1 MSSAGNPPQRAG
13 SKEWA
18 ALGLLV
24 LPALLLFMMLTI
36 LFLASPYLAADLK
49 PSSTETLWIL
59 DIYGFLMASLLVLMG
74 TVADRFGHRNLLVA
88 GAALFGIFSVLAAMA
103 DSPVMMI
110 VWRAVLG
117 IAAAMQMPAT
127 LGLIFSMFHDP
138 KQRGVA
144 IGTWAAAISGGVAL
158 GPLLA
163 GLLLEAFSWRATF
176 LVAVPVMAIVV
187 IGGPLLLPRHQ
198 GAQGSKLDL
207 FSAAL
212 LLATL
217 LPLIYGIKSFATS
230 DSPMLSTAGIVIGLA
245 LGIWFILRQ
254 LRSSAPLLDVRLFT
268 NRTVGGALGVFILAA
283 TGLGGVYLMFTQFLQ
298 QVKDLSPL
306 QTGFAILP
314 AALVLIAVA
323 TLSPVIARRVRPGY
337 VIATGLAVQVIGYL
351 LFTQVD
357 SETGLPMLI
366 AGFVVLYPAVSPS
379 MALTTDLVV
388 SSVPPEK
395 AGAAGGLASTVN
407 DLGISLGVAIVGS
420 IGTAAYSSGLAD
432 KLPEGLPAKDKAAA
446 EENLSGAVAAAQNL
460 PDHLAD
466 PLLRVTKDAFA
477 GGLSIGS
484 ATAAVIAAAGA
495 IIAALTLRH
504 VPPTGAAAPGSQG
517 GEADAAESVASAGG
531 GSK

>member
-1 MSSAGNPPQRAG
+1 MSSAASPPQTRAG
-13 SKEWA
+13 RKEWT

-36 LFLASPYLAADLK
+36 LFLASPYLAADLE
-49 PSSTETLWIL
+49 PTGTEILWIL

-74 TVADRFGHRNLLVA
+74 TVADRYGHRNLLVT
-88 GAALFGIFSVLAAMA
+88 GAALFGIFSVVAAMT

-127 LGLIFSMFHDP
+127 LGLIFSMFQDA

-144 IGTWAAAISGGVAL
+144 IGIWAAAISGGVAL

-176 LVAVPVMAIVV
+176 LVAVPVMAVVV
-187 IGGPLLLPRHQ
+187 IGGLLLLPGHQ
-198 GAQGSKLDL
+198 ASQSTKLDL
-207 FSAAL
+207 FSAL
-212 LLATL
+212 LLVLTL
-217 LPLIYGIKSFATS
+217 LPFIYGIKSFATE
-230 DSPMLSTAGIVIGLA
+230 DETARSIAAVVVGLA
-245 LGIWFILRQ
+245 FGVWFVLRQ
-254 LRSSAPLLDVRLFT
+254 LRSSAPLLDVRLFV

-298 QVKDLSPL
+298 QVKDLSPIE
-306 QTGFAILP
+306 TGFAILP
-314 AALVLIAVA
+314 AAIVLIVVA
-323 TLSPVIARRVRPGY
+323 TLSPVIARRIRPGY
-337 VIATGLAVQVIGYL
+337 VIATGLAVQVVGYL
-351 LFTQVD
+351 LFTQIE
-357 SETGLPMLI
+357 STTGLPLVI

-388 SSVPPEK
+388 GSVPPEK

-407 DLGISLGVAIVGS
+407 DLGISLGVAIVGT
-420 IGTAAYSSGLAD
+420 IGTAAYSSGLEN
-432 KLPEGLPAKDKAAA
+432 KLPDGLPAEAKDAADESLA
-446 EENLSGAVAAAQNL
+446 GAVAAAQNL

-466 PLLRVTKDAFA
+466 PLLRVAKDAFA
-477 GGLSIGS
+477 HGLNVGS
-484 ATAAVIAAAGA
+484 GIAAAIAAVGA
-495 IIAALTLRH
+495 IIAAVTLRH
-504 VPPTGAAAPGSQG
+504 VPPTGSAAP
-517 GEADAAESVASAGG
+517 AEQSDEPGPVQVTEF